1 MWQHQNSGAGGGA
14 HVVLACWWGNGLPR
28 LRCLAGVGARPAPL
42 ELRHCPDTYG
52 WLQSR
57 IFGNG
62 RKSDRATPRGGR
74 RPSGCKLLSGGSKG
88 NLNYPLKKHGLS
100 SCQQPR
106 QDEPCERCSESL
118 GLKGA
123 QAEGQVRG
131 EIPQLNWGSA
141 PDTDFLEEGRGTWN
155 YWWSGEMRRDQQ
167 ERRWRKRRAGPFL
180 TLRRESQ
187 GSERDQI
194 PRQSWPQTMSTR
206 LWTDVGAQPK
216 QKCQV
221 LRLGS
226 MVARL
231 KLKGIDGGSH
241 KRWSMWLN
249 SRLREEPYPGLDM
262 CESARKQSAE
272 TLFGITGHKAHV
284 GGDVSVE

>member
-42 ELRHCPDTYG
+42 ELRHCPDSYG
-52 WLQSR
+52 RLQSR

-194 PRQSWPQTMSTR
+194 PRQSTPQTMHTR
-206 LWTDVGAQPK
+206 SGRLSRRPGRRKTVKCAAWGVRSQDQNSKELTGTHTSGGACCLIRGNAKNLTQ
-216 QKCQV
+216 
-221 LRLGS
+221 
-226 MVARL
+226 A
-231 KLKGIDGGSH
+231 
-241 KRWSMWLN
+241 
-249 SRLREEPYPGLDM
+249 
-262 CESARKQSAE
+262 
-272 TLFGITGHKAHV
+272 
-284 GGDVSVE
+284 